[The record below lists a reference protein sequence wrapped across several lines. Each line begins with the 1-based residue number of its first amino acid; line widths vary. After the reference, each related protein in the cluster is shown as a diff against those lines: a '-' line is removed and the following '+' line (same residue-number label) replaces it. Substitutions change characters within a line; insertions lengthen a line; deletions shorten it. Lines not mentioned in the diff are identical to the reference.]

1 MQAILG
7 LILIPL
13 VAWAVSENR
22 RAARSRSTLRLVAA
36 GLAVHVGL
44 ALLLLQVPWL
54 RQAILSLNI
63 VVDALSQATQA
74 GTAFVFGYIGG
85 GPLPFDAKY
94 AHLVNILAFRFL
106 PLMLVISA
114 LSAVLFHWR
123 VLPAVVRAFSWA
135 LRKTLGVR
143 GPLGVGAA
151 VNVFV
156 GMVEAPLLIRP
167 YLARMSRGELFA
179 LMTVGLATVAGTVM
193 VLYATFIASVV
204 PGSLGHIITAS
215 ILNVPSA
222 LIVAALMVPFID
234 DASDAAVDLPRT
246 DQSTMDALTR
256 GTADGLTLLLH
267 VTAMLLVLVALVAL
281 VNIALSAAPDV
292 AGAPLTLERMMG
304 WVLAPVAWLIGIPW
318 GEAADAGA
326 LLGTKVVLNELKAY
340 LDMAGAPGQALSDRT
355 RLILTYA
362 MCGFANFGSVGIMI
376 GGLSAMVPERRAEIA
391 ALAIKALGS
400 GLMATLFTGAMIAL
414 VG

>member
-1 MQAILG
+1 
-7 LILIPL
+7 
-13 VAWAVSENR
+13 VAWAVSEDR
-22 RAARSRSTLRLVAA
+22 AAARSRSTLRLVIA

-44 ALLLLQVPWL
+44 ALVLLQVPWL
-54 RQAILSLNI
+54 REAILSLNV
-63 VVDALSQATQA
+63 VVDALSKATTA
-74 GTAFVFGYIGG
+74 GTSFVFGYLGG
-85 GPLPFDAKY
+85 GPVPFEAKY
-94 AHLVNILAFRFL
+94 AHLVNVLAFKFL

-114 LSAVLFHWR
+114 LSALLFHWR
-123 VLPAVVRAFSWA
+123 ILPAVVGGFSWA

-156 GMVEAPLLIRP
+156 GMVEAPLLVRP
-167 YLARMSRGELFA
+167 YLARMSRGEIFA
-179 LMTVGLATVAGTVM
+179 LMTVGLSTIAGTVM
-193 VLYATFIASVV
+193 VLYATFLANAV
-204 PGSLGHIITAS
+204 PGSLGHILTAS

-222 LIVAALMVPFID
+222 LIVAALMVPFVD
-234 DASDAAVDLPRT
+234 DASDDPVHLPRT

-256 GTADGLTLLLH
+256 GTADGLSLLLN

-281 VNIALSAAPDV
+281 VNIVLSVAPDV
-292 AGAPLTLERMMG
+292 AGKPLTLERMMG
-304 WVLAPVAWLIGIPW
+304 WLLSPVAWLIGIPW
-318 GEAADAGA
+318 SESADAGA

-340 LDMAGAPGQALSDRT
+340 LDMAGTAGAGLSAHT
-355 RLILTYA
+355 KLILTYA

-376 GGLSAMVPERRAEIA
+376 GGFASMVPERRAEIA
-391 ALAIKALGS
+391 ALAIKSLGA